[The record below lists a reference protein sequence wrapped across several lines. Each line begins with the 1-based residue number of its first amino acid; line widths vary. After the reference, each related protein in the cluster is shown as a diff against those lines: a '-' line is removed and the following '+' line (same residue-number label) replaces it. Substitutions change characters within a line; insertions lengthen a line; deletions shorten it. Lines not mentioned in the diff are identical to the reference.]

1 MKYTKTDSKS
11 SPLVVVSLD
20 AGEKIKLQPGS
31 MVFHNGKINL
41 EGKMNGGF
49 AKALIKK
56 AFTGETFFMTT
67 ATGTADGAQIGIA
80 PAGLGDI
87 AKIDVGDIQWRL
99 QDGSYLAADDTVDY
113 KTTTQGL
120 SKALLGGTGGFIILE
135 TTGQGMMLV
144 NSFGAMMQF
153 ELDGT
158 QEYVID
164 NTHVVCWEQSLDY
177 KIEAASGAFGFKTGE
192 GVVCRFSGKGKV
204 IMQTRSMLGFAGLI
218 SRHIAR

>member
-1 MKYTKTDSKS
+1 MRYTKTDSKS
-11 SPLVVVSLD
+11 SPLIIVSLD
-20 AGEKIKLQPGS
+20 AQEQIKLQPGS
-31 MVFHNGKINL
+31 MVFHNGKVKL
-41 EGKMNGGF
+41 EGKVNGGIG
-49 AKALIKK
+49 KALFKK

-67 ATGTADGAQIGIA
+67 ATGMDNGAQIGIA

-87 AKIDVGDIQWRL
+87 TAIEVGATQWRL
-99 QDGSYLAADDTVDY
+99 QDGAYLAADNTVDY

-144 NSFGAMMQF
+144 NAVGSMIQF

-164 NTHVVCWEQSLDY
+164 NSHVVCWEQSLDY
-177 KIEAASGAFGFKTGE
+177 KIEAASGTFGFTTGE
-192 GVVCRFSGKGKV
+192 GVVCRFTGKGKV
-204 IMQTRSMLGFAGLI
+204 IMQTRAYT
-218 SRHIAR
+218 APVTT